1 MKRICAII
9 IVTILLGVS
18 FLSMTHIENNERLE
32 KSLSLSTSGS
42 QNNTESLYLD
52 LTSWHLSEG
61 DYIHYSNYGDDYF
74 QLLNNSGHSPELTSS
89 SLQANVLE
97 DRPCNFGGTD
107 ALCHVISHTARG
119 NITWYEVDNHHDGH
133 DDHGDNDDHD
143 DHDDET
149 LTPETVLEL
158 FDTNNDG
165 NLSWEE
171 FWDSWEDSQEGED
184 GQEEMSA
191 LMEIFNE
198 SDINIDELLDINEL
212 EGFID
217 KVGEFEEMGDDHDG
231 DASENGEDEGYS
243 VMIIDTIEWNQTTQI
258 YTDFSASRV
267 DLTQKFSI
275 WEFDLDTGDLLNESI
290 YWVNETHLSF
300 FTGIPEYIT
309 VGSQWIEE
317 IESTIYVSYQ
327 DNHGHSN
334 SDTWQQLDNISY
346 ILAEDLEIELP
357 PNQATNSQ
365 KNVSMNLFAIEVDD
379 GENIVTQVA
388 NEFFKYKYFNFEL
401 TQHKT
406 ANQQNQAGGQ
416 DGEHND
422 DDHGDHDH
430 HSHVNYYSYTDLV
443 VDSWHISAYIPDD
456 DGDGLNNSVD
466 QCPDGQSDWISDSET
481 DFDGDGCR
489 DIDED
494 DDDDNDGFLDIREN
508 ECLSDPL
515 NSTSIP
521 LDNDGTG
528 ECDALDDDDDDDG
541 TRDVDD
547 AFPFDSSES
556 KDNDAD
562 GIGDNADFDDDNDS
576 FLDSE
581 EIQCLSDP
589 YDELSIPNDLDQDL
603 LCDILDSDDDGD
615 SYSDAFEAECESD
628 SMNATSVPKDTDYDG
643 NCNFLDNDDD
653 NDGWPDL
660 TEISCLSDQ
669 LNSQS
674 IPTDLDEDGVC
685 DELDT
690 DLDGDGVNN
699 SEDSFPLDPN
709 KSSDSVAGEQDDSSV
724 ITYAVAVAVIFGLL
738 VVILT
743 LRRRDPSEGYENEM
757 TQVRVE
763 QEYDQFVDENG
774 THWLRKSDGNLLWWN
789 GSEWIEY
796 SR

>member
-1 MKRICAII
+1 MKRICALI
-9 IVTILLGVS
+9 IVTILVGVS
-18 FLSMTHIENNERLE
+18 FLPMTHIENNERLE

-89 SLQANVLE
+89 SFQANVLE

-119 NITWYEVDNHHDGH
+119 NITWYEIDNHHDGH
-133 DDHGDNDDHD
+133 DDHDDHEAYCYD
-143 DHDDET
+143 LENHMITEHDNQEDCE
-149 LTPETVLEL
+149 
-158 FDTNNDG
+158 NDG
-165 NLSWEE
+165 HMWI
-171 FWDSWEDSQEGED
+171 EDSGS
-184 GQEEMSA
+184 GH
-191 LMEIFNE
+191 
-198 SDINIDELLDINEL
+198 
-212 EGFID
+212 
-217 KVGEFEEMGDDHDG
+217 DDHDG
-231 DASENGEDEGYS
+231 DASENDEDEGYS

-275 WEFDLDTGDLLNESI
+275 WEFDLDTGDLLHESI
-290 YWVNETHLSF
+290 YWENETHLSS

-327 DNHGHSN
+327 DNYDHSN

-346 ILAEDLEIELP
+346 IVTEDLEIELP
-357 PNQATNSQ
+357 PNQATDSQ

-388 NEFFKYKYFNFEL
+388 NDFFKYKHFNFEL
-401 TQHKT
+401 THDKT
-406 ANQQNQAGGQ
+406 ANQQNQTGGQ
-416 DGEHND
+416 DGEHDD

-466 QCPDGQSDWISDSET
+466 QCPDGQSDWISDSGT

-541 TRDVDD
+541 TLDVDD

-581 EIQCLSDP
+581 EIRCLSDP
-589 YDELSIPNDLDQDL
+589 YDNLSIPNDLDQDL

-653 NDGWPDL
+653 NDGWLDL

-674 IPTDLDEDGVC
+674 IPSDLDEDGVC

-709 KSSDSVAGEQDDSSV
+709 KSSDSVAGEQDDSSG
-724 ITYAVAVAVIFGLL
+724 ITYIVAAAAIFGLL
-738 VVILT
+738 VLILT
-743 LRRRDPSEGYENEM
+743 LRRRGPSKGYENEM
-757 TQVRVE
+757 TQVEVE
-763 QEYDQFVDENG
+763 QEYDRFVDENG

-796 SR
+796 HG